1 MDQMFAPW
9 RIEWVERDDKNA
21 DIDGCPFCVLPE
33 RDEDRSNLVVAES
46 ESTVAILN
54 NYPYNPG
61 HAMVIPRR
69 HVGSYAEL
77 TEAEL
82 LDHARLKQVT
92 LRALDAGLAPDG
104 CNTGMNL
111 GDGAGGS
118 IGDHIHTH
126 IVPRWTGDTNFMP
139 VVGETK
145 VIVEAVDDTY
155 ERLHEGFADQPGAV
169 VEGSEVAV
177 RFSFDSN
184 E

>member
-9 RIEWVERDDKNA
+9 RIEWVEREDKNA
-21 DIDGCPFCVLPE
+21 AIDGCPFCVLPE
-33 RDEDRSNLVVAES
+33 QDDDRSNLVVAKPD
-46 ESTVAILN
+46 STFVLLN
-54 NYPYNPG
+54 NCPYNPG

-92 LRALDAGLAPDG
+92 LRALDAGLHPDG
-104 CNTGMNL
+104 CSTGMNL
-111 GDGAGGS
+111 GEGAGGS

-126 IVPRWTGDTNFMP
+126 IVPRWRGDTNFMP

-155 ERLHEGFADQPGAV
+155 ERLHERFADQPEAQSNDPNRAV
-169 VEGSEVAV
+169 EIV
-177 RFSFDSN
+177 FSQ
-184 E
+184 

>member
-1 MDQMFAPW
+1 MDQIFAPW
-9 RIEWVERDDKNA
+9 RIDWVERDDKNA
-21 DIDGCPFCVLPE
+21 DLDGCPFCVLPE
-33 RDEDRSNLVVAES
+33 RDDDRSNLVVAES
-46 ESTVAILN
+46 ESTVVILN

-69 HVGSYAEL
+69 HVGSYEDL

-92 LRALDAGLAPDG
+92 LRALDAGLNPDG

-111 GDGAGGS
+111 GEGAGGS

-126 IVPRWTGDTNFMP
+126 IVPRWKGDTNFMP
-139 VVGETK
+139 VVGDSK

-155 ERLHEGFADQPGAV
+155 RRLHEGFTAQPEAKSDDPERAV
-169 VEGSEVAV
+169 EVV
-177 RFSFDSN
+177 FD
-184 E
+184 

>member
-1 MDQMFAPW
+1 MDQIFAPW
-9 RIEWVERDDKNA
+9 RIEWIEREDKNA
-21 DIDGCPFCVLPE
+21 SLDGCPFCVLPE
-33 RDEDRSNLVVAES
+33 ADDDRSNLIVAES
-46 ESTVAILN
+46 ESTFVILN

-69 HVGSYAEL
+69 HVGRYEDL

-92 LRALDAGLAPDG
+92 IRALKSGLAPDG
-104 CNTGMNL
+104 FNTGMNL

-126 IVPRWTGDTNFMP
+126 IVPRWRGDTNFMP
-139 VVGETK
+139 VIGETN
-145 VIVEAVDDTY
+145 VIVEAVTETY
-155 ERLHEGFADQPGAV
+155 DRLHEGFADQPGATV
-169 VEGSEVAV
+169 VDAETAV
-177 RFSFDSN
+177 QFAF